1 MPFTYKPLLK
11 LLIDRG
17 MTRTELR
24 DAIGTSP
31 NVIAKIGKDEYISLA
46 VLDRICTVLDC
57 TIEAVIRHEKP
68 GKE

>member
-11 LLIDRG
+11 LLIDKG

-31 NVIAKIGKDEYISLA
+31 NVIAKIGKDEYISMS

-57 TIEAVIRHEKP
+57 PIESVIEHEKP
-68 GKE
+68 

>member
-11 LLIDRG
+11 LLIDKG

-31 NVIAKIGKDEYISLA
+31 NVIAKIGKDEYISMS
-46 VLDRICTVLDC
+46 VLDRICAVLDC
-57 TIEAVIRHEKP
+57 PIESVIEHEKP
-68 GKE
+68 